1 MDFETANNPA
11 PEASEAPA
19 PELASEVVGDTQQE
33 HSETGFGDDN
43 AEPGSEEEI
52 EFDYNGKPL
61 KLPKSIAEQLADVE
75 ETKKSIQRDATQKWQ
90 DAAEIRKQ
98 AQAEREA
105 FLRERQVHEELS
117 DELAAVK
124 WIDNRLHQ
132 LQQLDVRTLT
142 MEQQVQYSTELNRLM
157 FEKQNRAGQIEA
169 KKSELTAQQEQ
180 FAQHTL
186 RQAISELQKPDDKF
200 GWSGKFDKA
209 VSEDL
214 TKFALDAG
222 FTMEE
227 VRNTNHPVMIKLL
240 HLAKMG
246 QAALKERRT
255 TPARPP
261 AQPAAKVPAAK
272 APSTTGD
279 PNKMSMS
286 QYAQWRKRQ
295 GA

>member
-1 MDFETANNPA
+1 MELEDATNPA
-11 PEASEAPA
+11 PVETQEVASELPSTTEAVTDDQPEGEGYDDGTQTELEEWEEVERNGKRYKVPKELA
-19 PELASEVVGDTQQE
+19 PELMMQADYTRKTQE
-33 HSETGFGDDN
+33 
-43 AEPGSEEEI
+43 A
-52 EFDYNGKPL
+52 
-61 KLPKSIAEQLADVE
+61 ADL
-75 ETKKSIQRDATQKWQ
+75 
-90 DAAEIRKQ
+90 RKQ
-98 AQAEREA
+98 AMAEREA

-157 FEKQNRAGQIEA
+157 FEKQNRNGQIEA
-169 KKSELTAQQEQ
+169 KKSELSAQQEQ
-180 FAQHTL
+180 FAAHTL

-214 TKFALDAG
+214 TRFALDAG

-240 HLAKMG
+240 HLAKVG

-272 APSTTGD
+272 SPVGTTDPS
-279 PNKMSMS
+279 KMSVSQMS
-286 QYAQWRKRQ
+286 KLLKSS
-295 GA
+295 GVI